1 MKRSLIT
8 LGAAIS
14 LAAGLGAVALANSG
28 SFTDPKGD
36 VKGQPLGDKANFDI
50 VKGTFGDA
58 KHNVVVHTVTVAGTV
73 GDPANPGPDSV
84 FPAMFFDVPGKVG
97 NSYCDYRLQVDGPGT
112 PFNHTDAAKANI
124 YKCSDGPP
132 KPPVGSGKVARK
144 TPKTIEYRLNAKLLG
159 KPDKYGFWI
168 QTVSDSDHGFFAPD
182 QAPNKGKIVHKL

>member
-1 MKRSLIT
+1 MKRSLII

-14 LAAGLGAVALANSG
+14 LVAGLGAVALANSG

-36 VKGQPLGDKANFDI
+36 VQDHPLGNKADYDI
-50 VKGTFGDA
+50 VKGTYGDA
-58 KHNVVVHTVTVAGTV
+58 KRNVVVHTVTVAGAV

-132 KPPVGSGKVARK
+132 KPPVGSAKVARK
-144 TPKTIEYRLNAKLLG
+144 APKSIEYKLNAKLLG
-159 KPDKYGFWI
+159 SPDKYGFWI
-168 QTVSDSDHGFFAPD
+168 QTVSDSDHGFFSAD
-182 QAPNKGKIVHKL
+182 QAPNEGKIVHKL